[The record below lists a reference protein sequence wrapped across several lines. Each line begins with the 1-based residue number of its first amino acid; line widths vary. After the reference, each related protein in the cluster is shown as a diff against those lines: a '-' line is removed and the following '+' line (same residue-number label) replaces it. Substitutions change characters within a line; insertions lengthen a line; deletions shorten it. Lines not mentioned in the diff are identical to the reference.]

1 MDTGHKD
8 PSAGALFTPG
18 VHGAQRRAWDT
29 VDQTNESVQRVSNS
43 QCYPMWQREWR
54 PGSQEKFPLEVLTS
68 HPILEQ
74 SEHHLSA
81 STPKGKNSLSEI
93 GHLSHLENSS
103 CPIKKSARGQ
113 RGQGGH
119 FLNA

>member
-1 MDTGHKD
+1 MSRFRGS
-8 PSAGALFTPG
+8 PVLSVTPCG
-18 VHGAQRRAWDT
+18 
-29 VDQTNESVQRVSNS
+29 
-43 QCYPMWQREWR
+43 REN
-54 PGSQEKFPLEVLTS
+54 GGQEVKRSSPLEVLTS

-113 RGQGGH
+113 RGEGGH